1 MMPESSHKIINHIR
15 KELERAKKKK
25 KSEKSED
32 SDSDGASKK
41 DGSLED
47 E

>member
-1 MMPESSHKIINHIR
+1 MMPENSHKIINHIR

-25 KSEKSED
+25 KADK
-32 SDSDGASKK
+32 SDSESEGASKK
-41 DGSLED
+41 ARSIED